1 MAGVPPLQRI
11 QVRKKPCGTEKAAKY
26 IDCCSSQRTST
37 QNVSVAEKGYHQETK
52 ILSKYYLQH
61 LVQLNGNNMLLIFN
75 REFFKQHPSSPG
87 TKCILVCTFMA

>member
-37 QNVSVAEKGYHQETK
+37 QNVSGAEKGYHQETK
-52 ILSKYYLQH
+52 MLSK
-61 LVQLNGNNMLLIFN
+61 
-75 REFFKQHPSSPG
+75 
-87 TKCILVCTFMA
+87 